1 MVFPFP
7 ADLFRLTLETSVMA
21 LQAQQVVAMR
31 TLGLM
36 GAWRTRDGETTRMMT
51 EKLDALSEATLGMGK
66 ALAQAQSPLD
76 VAEAALAPYAK
87 RTSANHR
94 TLSRRGPGRPA

>member
-1 MVFPFP
+1 MVFPFS
-7 ADLFRLTLETSVMA
+7 ADLFRLSLETSLMT

-31 TLGLM
+31 MLGLM
-36 GAWRTRDGETTRMMT
+36 GAWRTRDGEAARMMT
-51 EKLDALSEATLGMGK
+51 EKLDALGEATLGMGK
-66 ALAQAQSPLD
+66 ALALAQSPLH
-76 VAEAALAPYAK
+76 VAEAALAPYAR